1 MINKYPSEI
10 ETPLD
15 RRAMTID
22 IMAGEI
28 ERKNKSIKYWREKAE
43 YHRNKAVEFQNA
55 NEVLLEENGEISSA
69 CARMEENCEGKI
81 QQIEALKEEI
91 EKYKLAKKYDELPE
105 VKNFYAGRLA
115 SHSNVKTTE
124 RYAKILDKA
133 ESNKR
138 KKKKIN
144 GKATETKF

>member
-1 MINKYPSEI
+1 MINKYPYEI

-22 IMAGEI
+22 ILAGEI

-43 YHRNKAVEFQNA
+43 YHRDKCAEFQKA
-55 NEVLLEENGEISSA
+55 NEELLEENEGISSA

-81 QQIEALKEEI
+81 QQIEALEEEI
-91 EKYKLAKKYDELPE
+91 EKYKLANKYDKLPE
-105 VKNFYAGRLA
+105 VNNFYAGRLA

-124 RYAKILDKA
+124 RYAKILDRA
-133 ESNKR
+133 ESKSR
-138 KKKKIN
+138 KKKKKN
-144 GKATETKF
+144 GKATENKF

>member
-1 MINKYPSEI
+1 MINKYPYEI

-22 IMAGEI
+22 ILAGEI

-43 YHRNKAVEFQNA
+43 YHRDKCVEFQKV
-55 NEVLLEENGEISSA
+55 NEDLQTDWNSVDAICDKKTFEI
-69 CARMEENCEGKI
+69 R
-81 QQIEALKEEI
+81 ALKKEI
-91 EKYKLAKKYDELPE
+91 EKYKLANKYNELPE

-144 GKATETKF
+144 GKATENKF